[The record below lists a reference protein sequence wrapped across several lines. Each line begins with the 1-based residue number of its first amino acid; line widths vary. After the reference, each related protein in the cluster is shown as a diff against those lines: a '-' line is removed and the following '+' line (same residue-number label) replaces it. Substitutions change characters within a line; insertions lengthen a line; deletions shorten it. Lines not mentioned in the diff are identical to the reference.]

1 MTVKHRVHDYLGFT
15 NQSCMI
21 GLKKK
26 GIMPRTEHHD
36 PVTQVGLV
44 LETGYTSTA
53 HAIELMTL
61 NCHGLTQGWLA
72 RKTKEN
78 WLASTLRENSS
89 SYTNAWQLTKRFG
102 SAW

>member
-1 MTVKHRVHDYLGFT
+1 
-15 NQSCMI
+15 
-21 GLKKK
+21 
-26 GIMPRTEHHD
+26 MPRTEHHD

-72 RKTKEN
+72 RKTQEN